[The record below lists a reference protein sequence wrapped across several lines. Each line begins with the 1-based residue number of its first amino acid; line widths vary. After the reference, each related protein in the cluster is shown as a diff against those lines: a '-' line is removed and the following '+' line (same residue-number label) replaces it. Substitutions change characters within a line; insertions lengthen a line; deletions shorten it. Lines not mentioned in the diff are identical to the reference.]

1 MKTTRELE
9 HKIRMSGDASV
20 LRDADFDMPDLSGY
34 LRELLR
40 ERGLTAGE
48 AIRRCNLDRS
58 YGYQLFNGTRRPTRD
73 MLLIL
78 AFQLQLEESQA
89 QRILKIAGRPPLYAR
104 NRRAAALL
112 YGLANRLALAQTEEL
127 LAELEEDSL
136 GSDI

>member
-104 NRRAAALL
+104 NRRDAALL